1 MRKHKSVEFIE
12 RNIHGAWVIY
22 GVLGYRQYYDYTKTE
37 AKRLYEKEAEETYW
51 SFCNVGI
58 MR

>member
-12 RNIHGAWVIY
+12 RNINGAWVVY
-22 GVLGYRQYYDYTKTE
+22 GVLGYRQYYDYTKAE
-37 AKRLYEKEAEETYW
+37 AKRLYEREAEETYW
-51 SFCNVGI
+51 VFTNVGI

>member
-1 MRKHKSVEFIE
+1 MRKHKSIDFIKK
-12 RNIHGAWVIY
+12 NVHGAWVIF

-51 SFCNVGI
+51 VFTNVGV